1 VNGTYQMA
9 VLEQSVRR
17 WRGTLPPQPL
27 AGPLDAGRD
36 RNDRVLH
43 REPAVVPQQWNAVM
57 VILTCRLA
65 VLDIVAFD
73 WLDV

>member
-1 VNGTYQMA
+1 VIATTGSCTANPPSFPSNGM
-9 VLEQSVRR
+9 
-17 WRGTLPPQPL
+17 
-27 AGPLDAGRD
+27 
-36 RNDRVLH
+36 
-43 REPAVVPQQWNAVM
+43 AVM